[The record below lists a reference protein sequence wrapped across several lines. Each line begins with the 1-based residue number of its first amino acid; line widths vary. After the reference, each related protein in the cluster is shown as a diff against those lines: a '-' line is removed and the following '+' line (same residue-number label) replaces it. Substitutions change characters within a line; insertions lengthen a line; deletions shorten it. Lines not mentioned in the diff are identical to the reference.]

1 MARLIVRSNYF
12 KNESARHKSNFM
24 KYLGTREGVEFDPA
38 QMPRMFW
45 QDADMHG
52 KKANYVDY
60 LAQRPGSVYV
70 EGQMHGLFS
79 EEGMKVDLDQ
89 AMEEVAG
96 HQGTVWINVV
106 SLRREDAERLGYDG
120 LGKWQAL
127 LRSHVSDLAEAFQIK
142 PENLKWYAAFH
153 DEGHHPHVHLV
164 VFSKNGDGY
173 LSRHGIEKLKSAYV
187 REIFKDELSFLYEE
201 KTKHRKTVKEAA
213 GENLI
218 RAMDAM
224 GNEAKA
230 SHEIFQ
236 KMAALS
242 KRLSGIQGKKVYG
255 YLHKDVKAMVD
266 EVFRELEKLPEVKAC
281 YDRWLEWQARI
292 VGYYQDGGMRKIP
305 MSQNPEFKSVRNLII
320 QEALRMGQGF
330 EIRRRKKDNEE
341 TGEELEKNTVP
352 KSKVSKKDEGLTA
365 NDLSCLLK
373 GLQKTFRG
381 KMDQSRTGRRMISEF
396 KARQLEIEK
405 KAGLGQRDA
414 EIAEDITQTL

>member
-1 MARLIVRSNYF
+1 MARLIVKCNYF
-12 KNESARHKSNFM
+12 KNEPARRKSNFM

-38 QMPRMFW
+38 QMPRTFW

-60 LAQRPGSVYV
+60 LAERPGCVRV

-96 HQGTVWINVV
+96 HHGTVWINVV

-120 LGKWQAL
+120 LEKWQAL

-173 LSRHGIEKLKSAYV
+173 LSRRGIEKLKSAYV

-201 KTKHRKTVKEAA
+201 KTKHRKTVKDTA

-218 RAMDAM
+218 RATEAI
-224 GNEAKA
+224 GNVREAHPGLTA
-230 SHEIFQ
+230 R
-236 KMAALS
+236 MAALS

-266 EVFRELEKLPEVKAC
+266 GIFRELERLPEVKAC
-281 YDRWLEWQARI
+281 YDGWLEWQARI
-292 VGYYQDGGMRKIP
+292 VGYYQDGEMRKIP
-305 MSQNPEFKSVRNLII
+305 MSQNPEFKSVRNMII

-341 TGEELEKNTVP
+341 DTEEVEKNKAP
-352 KSKVSKKDEGLTA
+352 MIKDPKKDEGVTA
-365 NDLSCLLK
+365 DDLSRLLK

-381 KMDQSRTGRRMISEF
+381 KMEQSRAGRRMISEF

-414 EIAEDITQTL
+414 EAAEDITQTL